1 MGRPSLAA
9 ERREQVIGAFGRC
22 VARAGFAGTSLENVA
37 EEAGLARGHV
47 RHYLGNRHDQVMALA
62 ESVSTGGRAE
72 FARVA
77 DAPDDQ
83 SRVDA
88 VLRYL
93 FGPSFYQPGE
103 DLAVFLAL
111 FEEALRDDA
120 LRTLFLDSYNEILD
134 TMKSALVGASRAER
148 PAGQPPLSADDADG
162 IAYLLLCA
170 AVGNAHLARTG
181 VSPARTGRLGGF
193 CRRALALLT
202 R

>member
-1 MGRPSLAA
+1 VGRPSLAA
-9 ERREQVIGAFGRC
+9 ERRAQVIGAFGRC

-62 ESVSTGGRAE
+62 EWVSSGDRAE
-72 FARVA
+72 FARAAEAA
-77 DAPDDQ
+77 DDR

-88 VLRYL
+88 VMRYL
-93 FGPSFYQPGE
+93 FDPSFYEPCA
-103 DLAVFLAL
+103 DMAVFLAL
-111 FEEALRDDA
+111 FEEALRDEA
-120 LRTLFLDSYNEILD
+120 LRTLFLDSYNEILVV
-134 TMKSALVGASRAER
+134 MANALVGASRADR
-148 PAGQPPLSADDADG
+148 PDGEPLSADDADG

-170 AVGNAHLARTG
+170 AVGNAHLVQTG
-181 VSPARTGRLGGF
+181 VSPARAHRHGGF

>member
-9 ERREQVIGAFGRC
+9 ERRAQVLSAFGRC

-62 ESVSTGGRAE
+62 EWVSTEDRAE
-72 FARVA
+72 FAHVA
-77 DAPDDQ
+77 EAPDDRT
-83 SRVDA
+83 RVEA
-88 VLRYL
+88 VMRYL
-93 FGPSFYQPGE
+93 FDPSFYQPGE
-103 DLAVFLAL
+103 EQAVFLAL

-120 LRTLFLDSYNEILD
+120 LRKMFLDSYNEILD
-134 TMKSALVGASRAER
+134 TMAGALVGVSRADR
-148 PAGQPPLSADDADG
+148 SGDAPLSPDQADG

-170 AVGNAHLARTG
+170 AVGNAHLAQTG
-181 VSPARTGRLGGF
+181 VSPARAGRLGEF
-193 CRRALALLT
+193 CRKALGLLA